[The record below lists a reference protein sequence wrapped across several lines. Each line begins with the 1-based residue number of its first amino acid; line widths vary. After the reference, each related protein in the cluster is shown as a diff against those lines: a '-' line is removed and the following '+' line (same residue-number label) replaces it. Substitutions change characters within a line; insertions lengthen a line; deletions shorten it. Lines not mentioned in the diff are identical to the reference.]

1 MSYLEHQAVIDG
13 SLLLD
18 SWIRIDML
26 LKLSQTSVSLSLSL
40 STIVFIS
47 GNMNAP
53 AKRME

>member
-26 LKLSQTSVSLSLSL
+26 LKLSQTCLSL

>member
-26 LKLSQTSVSLSLSL
+26 LKLSQTSVSLSLS
-40 STIVFIS
+40 TIVFIS